1 MKKML
6 KAAAIVLLALAAA
19 LGCNKEVEKTEAPPK
34 ASQVKQ
40 LVLVNLGSYWDWYA
54 VPPDPGV
61 FWEYPRLEQV
71 KTIDVTDWEP
81 GEDAVE
87 LGGSSSQWRDARD
100 KFYYPWQGED
110 TIHYFMTGPYL
121 WVNGKMVGARLWEVF
136 YGDIP
141 NPEDIVTVV
150 ADPSEV
156 RHFKHL
162 PNLEAAHVIIFP
174 GEIDELYLL
183 KACIEGLAHSPR
195 DFPKL
200 CEIVFNLYLGWIE
213 LHYIGDNP
221 RIYLTS
227 KPMHGIWFFDEEPSN
242 YDIARFSRLV
252 NIRGLDIGSYKLEPS
267 GLSRLLPRFKGLRQL
282 SLAMPNIDERIL
294 SSVCDISTLRRLTL
308 QGGWSEQV
316 FDREG
321 LRHLEKL
328 DDLTELRLSSLSL
341 NDTAF
346 MYISRIPNL
355 SRLDIELSSYY
366 YFKESN
372 LRYLEGLTKLIDLR
386 IDSYK
391 ITDSALVY
399 LEKIKT
405 LERLELSNTKVTDE
419 GVARL
424 KKALPQ
430 CSIICLREYPW

>member
-1 MKKML
+1 MKRFF
-6 KAAAIVLLALAAA
+6 IFVLFALAAVA
-19 LGCNKEVEKTEAPPK
+19 CRKQEVVEEPEKITE
-34 ASQVKQ
+34 
-40 LVLVNLGSYWDWYA
+40 LVLVNLGLSWDWYA
-54 VPPDPGV
+54 QPYDPRE
-61 FWEYPRLEQV
+61 FWEYPRWESV
-71 KTIDVTDWEP
+71 RVIDVTNWEP

-87 LGGSSSQWRDARD
+87 LGGSSLQWRDARD

-110 TIHYFMTGPYL
+110 TIHYFIAGPYL
-121 WVNGKMVGARLWEVF
+121 WVNGKMVGARLWEVY

-141 NPEDIVTVV
+141 NLEDIVTVV

-156 RHFKHL
+156 RYFKHL
-162 PNLEAAHVIIFP
+162 PNLQAAHVIIFP

-227 KPMHGIWFFDEEPSN
+227 KPMHDIWFVDEEPSN
-242 YDIARFSRLV
+242 HDIARFSRLV
-252 NIRGLDIGSYKLEPS
+252 NIQGLDIGSYELRPS
-267 GLSRLLPRFKGLRQL
+267 GLSRVLPRFKELRQL
-282 SLAMPNIDERIL
+282 KLAMPNIDERIL

-308 QGGWSEQV
+308 QGGWSEQR

-328 DDLTELRLSSLSL
+328 DDLTELRFSSLSL

-386 IDSYK
+386 IDSYE
-391 ITDSALVY
+391 ITDSAILY
-399 LEKIKT
+399 LEKI
-405 LERLELSNTKVTDE
+405 KVTDE

-424 KKALPQ
+424 KKALPG
-430 CSIICLREYPW
+430 CVVIRTKSYRYH